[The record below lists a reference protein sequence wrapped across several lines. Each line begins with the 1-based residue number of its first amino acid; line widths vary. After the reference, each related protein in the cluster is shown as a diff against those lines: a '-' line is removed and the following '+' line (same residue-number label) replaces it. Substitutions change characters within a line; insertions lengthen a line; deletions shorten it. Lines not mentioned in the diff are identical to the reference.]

1 MTDLK
6 TLKDLETKGILAVGE
21 HDRAISEYDLRQ
33 EAIKWIKYFNERKIK
48 SICGTCS
55 DWHQCSAKQFINFF
69 NITEEDLKEW

>member
-6 TLKDLETKGILAVGE
+6 TLNDIVFDHPDQYGSDIKME
-21 HDRAISEYDLRQ
+21 LRQ